1 MAVGWVFRL
10 AVFCDE
16 MKKKHKLEAVLNS
29 IAAIGVVSEVGGDG
43 SAEGSASDERMRG
56 CKEYTFEKC

>member
-1 MAVGWVFRL
+1 MVVGWVFRL

-29 IAAIGVVSEVGGDG
+29 IAMIGIVNELNGNENVQLNGNC
-43 SAEGSASDERMRG
+43 SDNRIAN
-56 CKEYTFEKC
+56 CK